1 MSKIIPN
8 KKRRRYYAMIECKNC
23 KRTNTTKNG
32 IVRAKQ
38 RYKCKDCGYNFV
50 IGHAHSSSKK
60 LAKKALVVMLYSLGR
75 TSYSKLAKIFGVTNG
90 TIHNWVT
97 EAANGLPPPAISDDT
112 TEIEF
117 DEMWHYIGQKNESCG
132 SSRQL
137 PAELVEQLH
146 GYLADAM
153 KRHSADSMTK

>member
-1 MSKIIPN
+1 
-8 KKRRRYYAMIECKNC
+8 MIECKNC
-23 KRTNTTKNG
+23 KSASSTKNG
-32 IVRAKQ
+32 IVRKKQ

-50 IGHAHSSSKK
+50 IGHAHSSPKK
-60 LAKKALVVMLYSLGR
+60 LAKKAIVVLLYSLGR

-97 EAANGLPPPAISDDT
+97 EAANGLPIPTIYNDI

-117 DEMWHYIGQKNESCG
+117 DEMWHYIVKKNESCG

-137 PAELVEQLH
+137 TAELVEQLH
-146 GYLADAM
+146 GYLADAT

>member
-1 MSKIIPN
+1 
-8 KKRRRYYAMIECKNC
+8 MIECKNC
-23 KRTNTTKNG
+23 KSTSSTKNG
-32 IVRAKQ
+32 IVRKKQ

-50 IGHAHSSSKK
+50 IGHAHTSTKK
-60 LAKKALVVMLYSLGR
+60 LAKKAIVVLLYSLGR

-97 EAANGLPPPAISDDT
+97 EAANRLPIPTISNDI

-117 DEMWHYIGQKNESCG
+117 DEMWHYIVKKNENCG

-137 PAELVEQLH
+137 TAELVEQLH
-146 GYLADAM
+146 GYLADAT
-153 KRHSADSMTK
+153 KRHSADFMTK